1 VRVSCEYLRAIRARH
16 LLDVFIFFNIQ
27 SNTLFP
33 LQSCFWTH
41 RELDWAKSRRLGRA
55 DKAVNELRNSHTT
68 ISWFAYTSTMPK
80 RQSARALASIES
92 LRNLRQTKGVVTHLS
107 LEVSMFEC
115 CSSQSLTDSTNQSPL
130 SVHQCGEE
138 EAQRFK
144 WIESEKAGR
153 DLGETAIQAWIRRYW
168 ITFLRHRW
176 LEHLQGEAFWIE
188 LDRGD
193 FGLLLTEFQS
203 SPLLGP
209 ILEHLRHGRENLDII
224 VWALKNQVAMP
235 EVLEILEALDVNSRR
250 LECRFQPWTVKVSA

>member
-1 VRVSCEYLRAIRARH
+1 M
-16 LLDVFIFFNIQ
+16 F
-27 SNTLFP
+27 
-33 LQSCFWTH
+33 
-41 RELDWAKSRRLGRA
+41 
-55 DKAVNELRNSHTT
+55 
-68 ISWFAYTSTMPK
+68 TSAGK
-80 RQSARALASIES
+80 
-92 LRNLRQTKGVVTHLS
+92 KKLS
-107 LEVSMFEC
+107 
-115 CSSQSLTDSTNQSPL
+115 
-130 SVHQCGEE
+130 
-138 EAQRFK
+138 RFK
-144 WIESEKAGR
+144 WIESEKAGH